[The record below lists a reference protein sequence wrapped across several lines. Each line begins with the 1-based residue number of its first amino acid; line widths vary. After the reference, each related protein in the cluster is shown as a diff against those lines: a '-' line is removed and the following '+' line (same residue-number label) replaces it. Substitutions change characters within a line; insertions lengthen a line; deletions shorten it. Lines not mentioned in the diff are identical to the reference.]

1 MGHCDRNHNEPAW
14 YAYWY
19 YLSEPISLQNQDS
32 ILMLHRCDFC
42 GEILRE
48 VPFKCKRCGDSFCTN
63 HHHPEN
69 HQCPGLHSYK
79 HKPHHKYCGNCGREL
94 TGMPYKC
101 HRCGV
106 IFCDNYRLPENHG
119 CKVTPPDS
127 TPIRPPKKKLPSNLS
142 WKKFGKQLT
151 LKNFTIISILFMLVG
166 FLFSYYPIENYQGL
180 FQSILGLGVLCFLLA
195 YFFYAVK
202 CWGATNQICAVLM
215 LTLPLLAYFLS
226 TSKIPDSTTN
236 TLFYL
241 AIQFCFYAIIS
252 VILLYISD
260 KVKMGIEQIVYK
272 RDRKSRWYFTP
283 ELSYSVIGVLF
294 VSLLAVNYGST
305 VLFFDNTASMT
316 QSLQS
321 TNSPTYPT
329 SDIVNSPT
337 MTYSQISQIVPT
349 IQPAIVKNIEST
361 VGNSPPA
368 VDIQTLE
375 LRVHELINQ
384 QRRSNGLS
392 SMSYDSSL
400 ASIARKHSADMA
412 KNNYFSHY
420 NLQGLDPTG
429 RGNLVGYSC
438 YKNYGS
444 YYTTGIAE
452 NIMQNN
458 LYDSVTY
465 YNGIPRYA
473 WNTQEEIAQS
483 TVDGWM
489 TSPGHRQ
496 NILTSTYNREG
507 IGVAIASD
515 NKVYITQDFC

>member
-1 MGHCDRNHNEPAW
+1 M
-14 YAYWY
+14 
-19 YLSEPISLQNQDS
+19 Q
-32 ILMLHRCDFC
+32 HRCDFC
-42 GEILRE
+42 GETLHE
-48 VPFKCKRCGDSFCTN
+48 VPFKCRRCGDSFCSD
-63 HHHPEN
+63 HHLPEN
-69 HQCPGLHSYK
+69 HQCPGLHSYE
-79 HKPHHKYCGNCGREL
+79 HKSHHKYCGNCGREL
-94 TGMPYKC
+94 SGMPYKC
-101 HRCGV
+101 QRCGV
-106 IFCDNYRLPENHG
+106 VFCDNCRLPENHG
-119 CKVTPPDS
+119 CNVTPPDPVPFRS
-127 TPIRPPKKKLPSNLS
+127 PKKKLPSNLS
-142 WKKFGKQLT
+142 WKKFRELLT
-151 LKNFTIISILFMLVG
+151 LKNFTTLSILLIIIG
-166 FLFSYYPIENYQGL
+166 FLPTYYPMNNYQEI
-180 FQSILGLGVLCFLLA
+180 FQSAFKIGVLCFLLA
-195 YFFYAVK
+195 YFLYAVK

-215 LTLPLLAYFLS
+215 LTLPLLTYFLS
-226 TSKIPDSTTN
+226 TSKIPDSATN
-236 TLFYL
+236 IVFYL

-252 VILLYISD
+252 IILLYISD
-260 KVKMGIEQIVYK
+260 KVKTEIEKNVFK
-272 RDRKSRWYFTP
+272 KDRKSRWYFIP
-283 ELSYSVIGVLF
+283 QLSYSIIGVLF
-294 VSLLAVNYGST
+294 VSLLAVNYGGT
-305 VLFFDNTASMT
+305 ALFFDNTASMT

-321 TNSPTYPT
+321 FNTPTYTT
-329 SDIVNSPT
+329 SNIVTNPT

-349 IQPAIVKNIEST
+349 LQPEVVKNIEST

-368 VDIQTLE
+368 IDIPTLE

-384 QRRSNGLS
+384 QRRSNGLPS
-392 SMSYDSSL
+392 LSYDTSL

-429 RGNLVGYSC
+429 RGSQVGYSC

-465 YNGIPRYA
+465 YNGIARYA

-507 IGVAIASD
+507 IGVAIATD
-515 NKVYITQDFC
+515 NKVYITEDFC